1 MKAVRTH
8 IFSLRS
14 FMMILIG
21 VGAFATGVFSAL
33 PTLRKDFAEIG
44 FADTTVMAEVADTV
58 DTRAR
63 GLSGRRSLPEFNGML
78 FVVNDPSQAGIWM
91 KEMQFPIDI
100 LWIKDGIVIDMQENA
115 LVPAPGAPKDSLPIY
130 RTLAP
135 ADFVLEVNA
144 GFSSAHHVRIGDRVS
159 IKLHGYVYANAQ
171 PNEDGEM
178 RLVGDLASLPLGHEY
193 FMDTLGSRVLQGNN
207 FQVRDII
214 SASDHYNKYA
224 ITYTSG
230 DLTISGVMNVPKD
243 APPASGFPVLIL
255 NHGLIAP
262 PLYTTGRGSRR
273 EQDFFASNG
282 YITIHPDY
290 RGHASSSP
298 NTAVHH
304 DFYVSYTED
313 VLALLDA
320 IERSAPPYMDED
332 RIGMW
337 GHSMG
342 GGIAARIMALRSDVK
357 AFVLFAPV
365 SADVEDNFFELTSE
379 EIAWLHDMYGPAGDP
394 IYRKM
399 SPIEYF
405 GEVSAPVQIHHG
417 DADTAVPLLFSQKI
431 YDALRQNGKKAEF
444 FIYPGEKHELV
455 NEWQLAANRALQF
468 FDHYVKNQ

>member
-1 MKAVRTH
+1 
-8 IFSLRS
+8 
-14 FMMILIG
+14 MMILIG

-33 PTLRKDFAEIG
+33 PAPRKDFAEIS
-44 FADTTVMAEVADTV
+44 FADTTVIAEVADTV
-58 DTRAR
+58 DARAK

-78 FVVNDPSQAGIWM
+78 FVMNDPSHTGIWM

-100 LWIKDGIVIDMQENA
+100 LWIKDGAVIDMQENA
-115 LVPAPGAPKDSLPIY
+115 PVPAPGAPKNSLPIY
-130 RTLAP
+130 HTLAP

-144 GFSSAHHVRIGDRVS
+144 GFASAHHVRIGDRVS
-159 IKLHGYVYANAQ
+159 IKLHGNVYAYAQ

-178 RLVGDLASLPLGHEY
+178 RLAGDMRSLPVGHEY
-193 FMDTLGSRVLQGNN
+193 LMDTQRKRALQGNN
-207 FQVRDII
+207 FQVGDIV
-214 SASDHYNKYA
+214 STSDHYNKYA
-224 ITYTSG
+224 ITYKSG

-243 APPASGFPVLIL
+243 APPTSGFPVLIL

-262 PLYTTGRGSRR
+262 PLYTTGRGSKR
-273 EQDFFASNG
+273 EQDFFANHG

-304 DFYVSYTED
+304 DFYVGYAED

-320 IERSAPPYMDED
+320 IERSAPPYMDVH

-342 GGIAARIMALRSDVK
+342 GGIAARVMALRSDVK
-357 AFVLFAPV
+357 AFVLFAPI
-365 SADVEDNFFELTSE
+365 SADVEDNFFELTPE
-379 EIAWLHDMYGPAGDP
+379 EIRWIHDTYGPAGDP
-394 IYRKM
+394 VYRKM

-405 GEVSAPVQIHHG
+405 ADVSAPVQIHHG
-417 DADTAVPLLFSQKI
+417 DGDTSVPLSFSQKM
-431 YDALRQNGKKAEF
+431 YDALKQNGKKAEF
-444 FIYPGEKHELV
+444 FIYPGEKHEFI
-455 NEWQLAANRALQF
+455 NDWQLAADRALQF